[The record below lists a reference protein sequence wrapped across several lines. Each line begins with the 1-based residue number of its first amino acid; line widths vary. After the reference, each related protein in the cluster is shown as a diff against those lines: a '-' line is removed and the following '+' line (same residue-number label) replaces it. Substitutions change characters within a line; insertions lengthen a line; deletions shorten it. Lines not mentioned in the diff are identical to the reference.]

1 MSDWGK
7 GVNNDIGWGQGAN
20 NDIGWG
26 SIYDKSY
33 AGETL
38 LGGGG
43 FEGILNQFPGASLG
57 LSLELLD
64 KDYSGFCIK
73 VRRSSDNAEKNIGF
87 VNNVLDASSLMT
99 FAGSDTVT
107 VTIWY
112 DQSGSGNNAT
122 QTQGSK
128 QPMIVDA
135 GTLIRIE
142 GQPAIQ
148 GDGIDDMMLI
158 GTSINLYTLASQ
170 WSVFLVSKIKDFD
183 DQEFQKIITNTT
195 ENATTEIPF
204 LIQPRDND
212 TVIMYAN
219 GDSRDIDLNSGLDE
233 NLITFIKRASDT
245 FVQSGDVGE
254 VGPIGTLDQ
263 TTNQEPLYI
272 MGDGNISRVA
282 KVALKEVLIWELNQ
296 SANKTPIQASINERY
311 NL

>member
-1 MSDWGK
+1 MRLGFGLGLQYSK
-7 GVNNDIGWGQGAN
+7 L
-20 NDIGWG
+20 
-26 SIYDKSY
+26 S
-33 AGETL
+33 
-38 LGGGG
+38 GGGSG

-73 VRRSSDNAEKNIGF
+73 VRRSSDNAELDIGF
-87 VNNVLDASSLMT
+87 SNDVLNVADLTT
-99 FAGSDTVT
+99 FAGSDSVF

-122 QTQGSK
+122 QTQGSR

-135 GTLIRIE
+135 GTLVTIA

-148 GDGIDDMMLI
+148 GDGIDDMMVI
-158 GTSINLYTLASQ
+158 GTAINLYTLASQ

-183 DQEFQKIITNTT
+183 DQEFQKIITNTRGNST
-195 ENATTEIPF
+195 PEIPF
-204 LIQPRDND
+204 LIQSRDND
-212 TVIMYAN
+212 TVNMYAN
-219 GDSRDIDLNSGLDE
+219 GRNIGLNSGLDE
-233 NLITFIKRASDT
+233 NLITFIKRASNT

-272 MGDGNISRVA
+272 MGDGDPARVA
-282 KVALKEVLIWELNQ
+282 KVALKEVLIWELDQ
-296 SANKTPIQASINERY
+296 TANKTPIQASMNERY

>member
-7 GVNNDIGWGQGAN
+7 GVINNIGWGQGAD

-26 SIYDKSY
+26 SIYDKSN

-38 LGGGG
+38 LSGSG

-73 VRRSSDNAEKNIGF
+73 VRRSSDNAELDIGF
-87 VNNVLDASSLMT
+87 VNNVLDASSLTT
-99 FAGSDTVT
+99 FAGSDSVF

-112 DQSGSGNNAT
+112 DQTGSGNNAT
-122 QTQGSK
+122 QTQGSR

-142 GQPAIQ
+142 GQAAIQ
-148 GDGIDDMMLI
+148 SDGIDDMMLI
-158 GTSINLYTLASQ
+158 GTAINLYTLASQ

-195 ENATTEIPF
+195 ENSTTEIAF
-204 LIQPRDND
+204 LIQARNNND
-212 TVIMYAN
+212 LIFAAN
-219 GDSRDIDLNSGLDE
+219 GNSGTLELTNITDE
-233 NLITFIKRASDT
+233 SLITNIKTSSNT
-245 FVQSGDVGE
+245 FNQSGSVSETGSF
-254 VGPIGTLDQ
+254 GTFQ

-272 MGDGNISRVA
+272 MGDGTPDRVA

>member
-122 QTQGSK
+122 QTQGSR

-135 GTLIRIE
+135 GTLVTIA

-148 GDGIDDMMLI
+148 PDGIDDRMVV
-158 GTSINLYTLASQ
+158 GTAIDLYTLASV
-170 WSVFLVSKIKDFD
+170 WSVFLVSKIKDFND
-183 DQEFQKIITNTT
+183 ETFQRIISNTN
-195 ENATTEIPF
+195 ELAAEDIPF
-204 LIQPRDND
+204 LIQARNNND
-212 TVIMYAN
+212 LAFAAN
-219 GDSRDIDLNSGLDE
+219 GGFGTLELTNITDE
-233 NLITFIKRASDT
+233 SLITNIKTSSNT
-245 FVQSGDVGE
+245 FNQSGSVSETGSF
-254 VGPIGTLDQ
+254 GTLDK
-263 TTNQEPLYI
+263 TTGLEPLLI
-272 MGDGNISRVA
+272 MGTGDDKRNSKA
-282 KVALKEVLIWELNQ
+282 AFKEVLIWELDQ
-296 SANKTPIQASINERY
+296 TANKTPIQSSMNERY

>member
-1 MSDWGK
+1 MSNWGK
-7 GVNNDIGWGQGAN
+7 GVINNIGWGQGAN

-122 QTQGSK
+122 QTQGSR

-135 GTLIRIE
+135 GTLVTIA
-142 GQPAIQ
+142 GQAAIQ
-148 GDGIDDMMLI
+148 ADGIDDMMLI

-183 DQEFQKIITNTT
+183 DQDFQRIISNTNQASA
-195 ENATTEIPF
+195 EDIAF
-204 LIQPRDND
+204 LIQTRNNND
-212 TVIMYAN
+212 LSFAAN
-219 GDSRDIDLNSGLDE
+219 GGSETLELTNITDE
-233 NLITFIKRASDT
+233 SLITNIKTSSNT
-245 FVQSGDVGE
+245 FNQSGSVSETGSF
-254 VGPIGTLDQ
+254 GTLDQ

-272 MGDGNISRVA
+272 MGDGGIDRVA

-296 SANKTPIQASINERY
+296 SANKTPIQSSMNERY

>member
-1 MSDWGK
+1 MS
-7 GVNNDIGWGQGAN
+7 
-20 NDIGWG
+20 
-26 SIYDKSY
+26 
-33 AGETL
+33 
-38 LGGGG
+38 LGFGLGLEYSKLSGGG
-43 FEGILNQFPGASLG
+43 FEGLLNKFPGVSLG
-57 LSLELLD
+57 LSLDKLD
-64 KDYSGFCIK
+64 KNYTGSAIK

-122 QTQGSK
+122 QTQGSR

-142 GQPAIQ
+142 GQAAIQ
-148 GDGIDDMMLI
+148 GDGIDDMMVI

-183 DQEFQKIITNTT
+183 GQEFQKIITNTT
-195 ENATTEIPF
+195 EEATEAVPF
-204 LIQPRDND
+204 LIQARNNND
-212 TVIMYAN
+212 LIFVAN
-219 GDSRDIDLNSGLDE
+219 GGSEILELTNITNES
-233 NLITFIKRASDT
+233 LITNIKTSSNT
-245 FVQSGDVGE
+245 FNQSGSVSETGSF
-254 VGPIGTLDQ
+254 GTLDQ

-272 MGDGNISRVA
+272 MGDGTPNRVA

>member
-1 MSDWGK
+1 MRLGFGLGLQYSK
-7 GVNNDIGWGQGAN
+7 L
-20 NDIGWG
+20 
-26 SIYDKSY
+26 S
-33 AGETL
+33 
-38 LGGGG
+38 GGGSG

-73 VRRSSDNAEKNIGF
+73 VRRSSDNAELDIGF
-87 VNNVLDASSLMT
+87 SNDVLNVADLTT
-99 FAGSDTVT
+99 FAGSDSVF

-122 QTQGSK
+122 QTQGSR

-135 GTLIRIE
+135 GTLVTIA

-148 GDGIDDMMLI
+148 GDGIDDMMVI
-158 GTSINLYTLASQ
+158 GTAINLYTLASQ

-195 ENATTEIPF
+195 EDGTPYIAF

-212 TVIMYAN
+212 TVNMYAN
-219 GDSRDIDLNSGLDE
+219 GRNIGLNSGLDE
-233 NLITFIKRASDT
+233 NLITFIKRASNT

-272 MGDGNISRVA
+272 MGEGTPARVA
-282 KVALKEVLIWELNQ
+282 KVALKEVLIWELDQ
-296 SANKTPIQASINERY
+296 TANKTPIQASMNERY

>member
-7 GVNNDIGWGQGAN
+7 GVNNNIGWGQGAD

-26 SIYDKSY
+26 SIYDKSN
-33 AGETL
+33 AGQTL
-38 LGGGG
+38 LSGSG

-122 QTQGSK
+122 QTQGSR

-142 GQPAIQ
+142 GQAAIQ
-148 GDGIDDMMLI
+148 SDGIDDMMLI
-158 GTSINLYTLASQ
+158 GTAIDLYTLASV

-183 DQEFQKIITNTT
+183 DESFQRIISNTT
-195 ENATTEIPF
+195 LPSAPDIPF
-204 LIQPRDND
+204 LIQSRDD
-212 TVIMYAN
+212 GDLFFGAN
-219 GDSRDIDLNSGLDE
+219 GDSTTLENTDITLESLTTN
-233 NLITFIKRASDT
+233 IKTSSDT
-245 FVQSGDVGE
+245 FNQTGSVSITGSF
-254 VGPIGTLDQ
+254 GTLDK
-263 TTNQEPLYI
+263 TTGLEPLFI
-272 MGDGNISRVA
+272 MGTGNDERNSKA
-282 KVALKEVLIWELNQ
+282 AYKEVLIWEVDQ
-296 SANKTPIQASINERY
+296 TANKTPIQSSMNERY

>member
-7 GVNNDIGWGQGAN
+7 GVINNIGWGQGAD

-26 SIYDKSY
+26 SIYDKSN
-33 AGETL
+33 AGQTL
-38 LGGGG
+38 LSGSG

-122 QTQGSK
+122 QTQGSR

-142 GQPAIQ
+142 GQAAIQ

-183 DQEFQKIITNTT
+183 DQEFQRIISNTT
-195 ENATTEIPF
+195 DIQSPQIPF
-204 LIQPRDND
+204 LIQPRDNND
-212 TVIMYAN
+212 LFFAAN
-219 GDSRDIDLNSGLDE
+219 GVSETLKLTNITDE
-233 NLITFIKRASDT
+233 SLITNIKTSSNT
-245 FVQSGDVGE
+245 FNQSGSVSETGSF
-254 VGPIGTLDQ
+254 GTFQ

-272 MGDGNISRVA
+272 MGDGTPDRVA

-296 SANKTPIQASINERY
+296 SANKTPIQSSMNERY